1 MKINVTHRG
10 CLYLVLLL
18 TALFIQVAAGPA
30 LNSDDEMYAAVANS
44 GDIFAWLV
52 DRYSTWS
59 SRSLID
65 LVTILLVTHT
75 TLWMLLNAIVIASMC
90 FAISS
95 LASKDS
101 RICLNISALVMAC
114 FWLIPANMMHWS
126 VWWVTGSINYLWPVT
141 ASLCYWA
148 VVKYG
153 IIGQKLSV
161 STIALGLILAVFSSF
176 NEQVMVVNFVVHFF
190 LFFILRREYFYNKMI
205 GFGLLANFIGF
216 AFFILCDGNAGRMV
230 FSARNYFPEFLDM
243 SVLEKAYFGI
253 SLGLYQFFYIGSWVS
268 IIFCAIIVLRYNARL
283 SKYIATVS
291 LLFIMLTSGYILGY
305 TSSDFSELTGNIDFI
320 GGVYQVP
327 YREAF
332 SHDFIRAMV
341 FGIFFSGALTFALLE
356 NLKFNKSKVY
366 TALLFV
372 LSFIPSCMLGF
383 SPTMYVSQ
391 ERVLFASAAIILLLI
406 AIIAG
411 KTRYSWHLL
420 AATSVVAFFTYS

>member
-10 CLYLVLLL
+10 WFYLVLLL

-101 RICLNISALVMAC
+101 RICLNISAFVMAC

-126 VWWVTGSINYLWPVT
+126 VWWVTGSINYLWPIT

-153 IIGQKLSV
+153 LTGQKLSV
-161 STIALGLILAVFSSF
+161 PAIALGFMLAVFSSF
-176 NEQVMVVNFVVHFF
+176 NEQVMVVNFIVHVF
-190 LFFILRREYFYNKMI
+190 LFFMLRRDYFYNKMI

-216 AFFILCDGNAGRMV
+216 AFFILCDGNAGRLI
-230 FSARNYFPEFLDM
+230 FSARSYFPEFLDM
-243 SVLEKAYFGI
+243 SFLEKAYFGI

-268 IIFCAIIVLRYNARL
+268 IIFCAVIALRYNAKA
-283 SKYIATVS
+283 SKSIAMIS
-291 LLFIMLTSGYILGY
+291 LLFIMLTSGYMLGY
-305 TSSDFSELTGNIDFI
+305 VGSGFSELTDNIGFI

-327 YREAF
+327 YRKAF
-332 SHDFIRAMV
+332 SHDFIRAMGW
-341 FGIFFSGALTFALLE
+341 GIVFSGALTFALLE
-356 NLKFNKSKVY
+356 NMHFDKSKVY
-366 TALLFV
+366 RVFLFV

-391 ERVLFASAAIILLLI
+391 ERVLFASVAIILLLI

-420 AATSVVAFFTYS
+420 AATSVVAYFTYS